1 MMKRLVLVV
10 LSACLLLVLSGCH
23 TTPPRESG
31 FNLIF
36 RYGVG
41 AKNELN
47 TFDRTYT
54 RDMVQDP
61 SITVKLSLSEEE
73 VDSIYQEMMEIDFF
87 DYPDNF
93 SIVPPTSESRGIVT
107 PYYSYYFKVQR
118 DSGTKELW
126 WEDEIVYED
135 MKADRLR
142 ELINLIWDIV
152 KSKDEYKAL
161 PELTGGYF

>member
-161 PELTGGYF
+161 PEPTGGYF